1 MFFPYGMHEE
11 KLMRNLKAAPPE
23 KKSTRHVY
31 SRIKNS
37 DLVGKKQLLIAKSAA
52 KLFSKKGY
60 QQTTM
65 REISRATGMAMGNLY
80 DYISKKED
88 VLCLV
93 FDVYHKIVEESSLGP
108 EVMKVKNPLERL
120 RSNLRISI
128 KNVHDFHN
136 EIVLMYR
143 ESQLLPKKD
152 MDRAKKMELD
162 QIRAMEK
169 LIRMGVKQGLFKVK
183 DPYFAASMIFFQLV
197 MPALRGWTFRG
208 KYSKKKI
215 DGLIEDYIL
224 KNILA

>member
-1 MFFPYGMHEE
+1 
-11 KLMRNLKAAPPE
+11 MRKVKAAPPA
-23 KKSTRHVY
+23 KKSTRHAY

-37 DLVGKKQLLIAKSAA
+37 DLVSKKQLLIAKSAA
-52 KLFSKKGY
+52 KLFIKKGY

-88 VLCLV
+88 ILSLV
-93 FDVYHKIVEESSLGP
+93 FDVYHKIVEESSLSP
-108 EVMKVKNPLERL
+108 EIMAVKNPLEAFQ
-120 RSNLRISI
+120 SNIRISLDNI
-128 KNVHDFHN
+128 HEFHH

-152 MDRAKKMELD
+152 MERAKKMELD
-162 QIRAMEK
+162 QIRKMEK
-169 LIRMGVKQGLFKVK
+169 LIRMGIKQGLFKVK
-183 DPYFAASMIFFQLV
+183 DPYFAASMIFFQLI

-224 KNILA
+224 RNILA